1 MPEITIE
8 SSLHC
13 SPLNGGEGVEPA
25 LSVPL
30 VDILDSPENELTR
43 RIVHVRSQHGPS

>member
-8 SSLHC
+8 SSLLC
-13 SPLNGGEGVEPA
+13 SPLNGGEGVEPT

-30 VDILDSPENELTR
+30 VDIFGSPENESAR
-43 RIVHVRSQHGPS
+43 RVVHVRSQHGPS